1 MPVHVKI
8 VAAAKNVLAEEAA
21 RVGVLDRL
29 LHDVGQI
36 TVLAANVDVTR
47 VRTHSDPRN
56 YDTFDYSMRVMLED
70 QPIFAGARFALVTIA

>member
-36 TVLAANVDVTR
+36 TVLATDVDVTR